1 MSRWNEFNKEVETEC
16 VYCGTIMKFETLA
29 KKQAH
34 YDRGLSEFCSVD
46 CEEAYDMQL
55 LDKIM
60 TEVEDDE
67 VDDS

>member
-1 MSRWNEFNKEVETEC
+1 MSRWNYYNNETETEC
-16 VYCGTIMKFETLA
+16 VYCGTIMKFKSLA
-29 KKQAH
+29 KRQAH
-34 YDRGLSEFCSVD
+34 YNRVTEFCSVD

-60 TEVEDDE
+60 TEAEDDE

>member
-1 MSRWNEFNKEVETEC
+1 MSRLNYYNYDLETEC

-34 YDRGLSEFCSVD
+34 YNRVTEFCSVD